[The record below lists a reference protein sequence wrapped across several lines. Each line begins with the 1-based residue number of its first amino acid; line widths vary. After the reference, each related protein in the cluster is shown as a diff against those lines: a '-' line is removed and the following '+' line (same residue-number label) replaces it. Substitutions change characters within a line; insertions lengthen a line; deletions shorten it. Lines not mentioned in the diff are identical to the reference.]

1 MKKVVWAIWFFI
13 TVAIAGYFGY
23 VMVVAEDK
31 QEILIGDASHGHFQ
45 IELSCNACHTDAFG
59 GGEVIQQAC
68 EGCHAQELKD
78 AHDSHPRK
86 KFTDPR
92 NADRLEIMDARQ
104 CVTCHTEHQ
113 KEQTHPM
120 GVTVPDD
127 YCYHCHKEVGEERE
141 SHKDLAFDSCASAGC
156 HNYHDNRALYE
167 SFLVNN
173 AGGEWLKAIATLPS
187 ANHAAQTAK
196 VKSYKPSPAID
207 EGKQA
212 AHPDIADEW
221 LASAHG
227 QADIG
232 CSGCHTEKT
241 DQQWI
246 EKPGLEQ
253 CQSCHKQEAQGFL
266 AGKHGMRLA
275 ASLEA
280 MTPSQ
285 SELPFKTTAMHM
297 EQGCT
302 SCHGA
307 HDFNTQRAAVEA
319 CLGCHNDEH
328 SQNFMASPHGQ
339 LAMKATLSE
348 QSGEWGHES
357 AVTCATC
364 HMPKMIHKSK
374 DKEAKVRIE
383 HNQNA
388 VLRPNEKMIRP
399 VCMECHSLEFSI
411 DALASPELIKNNFS
425 GKPASHVP
433 SVDWARDRVS
443 E

>member
-1 MKKVVWAIWFFI
+1 M
-13 TVAIAGYFGY
+13 TLAIAGYFAY

-59 GGEVIQQAC
+59 GGEVIQTAC
-68 EGCHAQELKD
+68 EGCHAEELKE

-127 YCYHCHKEVGEERE
+127 YCYHCHKDVGEERE

-167 SFLVNN
+167 SFLVDNS
-173 AGGEWLKAIATLPS
+173 GGEWLKEIATLPS
-187 ANHAAQTAK
+187 ANHAAKTAK
-196 VKSYKPSPAID
+196 VKSYKPSPEID

-212 AHPDIADEW
+212 AHPDIASEW

-227 QADIG
+227 QSDIG
-232 CSGCHTEKT
+232 CSGCHTEKS

-246 EKPGLEQ
+246 EKPGIEQ
-253 CQSCHKQEAQGFL
+253 CQSCHQQEAKGFL
-266 AGKHGMRLA
+266 SGKHGMRLA
-275 ASLEA
+275 ASLSA

-285 SELPFKTTAMHM
+285 SELPFKTTAMHT
-297 EQGCT
+297 EQGCI

-328 SQNFMASPHGQ
+328 SQNFMQSPHGQ
-339 LAMKATLSE
+339 LAIDAWNLE
-348 QSGEWGHES
+348 AGQES

-364 HMPKMIHKSK
+364 HMPKLVHKTK
-374 DKEAKVRIE
+374 GKEAKVRVE

-399 VCMECHSLEFSI
+399 VCMQCHSLEFSI

-425 GKPASHVP
+425 GKPTLHVP
-433 SVDWARDRVS
+433 SVDWAKERVK

>member
-1 MKKVVWAIWFFI
+1 VKKVVWFVWII
-13 TVAIAGYFGY
+13 MTLAIAGYFAY

-31 QEILIGDASHGHFQ
+31 QEVLIGDTSHGHFQ

-59 GGEVIQQAC
+59 GGDVIQNAC
-68 EGCHAQELKD
+68 EGCHAQELKE

-92 NADRLEIMDARQ
+92 DADRLKTIDARY

-120 GVTVPDD
+120 GVTIPED
-127 YCYHCHKEVGEERE
+127 YCYHCHKDVSEKRE

-167 SFLVNN
+167 SFLVEKS
-173 AGGEWLKAIATLPS
+173 GGEWLKAIATLPS

-196 VKSYKPSPAID
+196 VKHYQDSPVID
-207 EGKQA
+207 NA
-212 AHPDIADEW
+212 ALAEHPQITDEW

-227 QADIG
+227 QAGIG
-232 CSGCHTEKT
+232 CSGCHTEGGNPG
-241 DQQWI
+241 WI
-246 EKPGLEQ
+246 EKPALEQ
-253 CQSCHKQEAQGFL
+253 CQSCHKREAEDFL

-275 ASLEA
+275 ASLSA

-285 SELPFKTTAMHM
+285 SELPFKTAAMHI

-319 CLGCHNDEH
+319 CLGCHDDEH

-339 LAMKATLSE
+339 LAIDAWSDV
-348 QSGEWGHES
+348 QARES

-364 HMPKMIHKSK
+364 HMPKLIHKSK
-374 DKEAKVRIE
+374 GKEAIVRVE

-399 VCMECHSLEFSI
+399 VCMQCHSLEFSI
-411 DALASPELIKNNFS
+411 DALASPELIQNNFS
-425 GKPASHVP
+425 GKPSLHVP
-433 SVDWARDRVS
+433 SVDWAKDRLK